1 MFSHVTLQGMFL
13 GEGLPTACA
22 FQSHFLMCRGAGGGA
37 VLGALVGVQEEFSLN
52 L

>member
-22 FQSHFLMCRGAGGGA
+22 CQSPFLMCREVGGGA
-37 VLGALVGVQEEFSLN
+37 VLGALARDQERFFQN